1 MVLKAKVLKGSMFQA
16 SMKFSQNAG
25 LGIKTGGMVNTW
37 GSSFNAEENIQ
48 KMGNIK
54 LAVSGMRSEYL
65 RASTNTD

>member
-1 MVLKAKVLKGSMFQA
+1 
-16 SMKFSQNAG
+16 MKFSQNAG